1 MEKLLFYDLHKIKVS
16 PPSTW
21 YMKKLISIATK
32 YFMPASRS
40 CKKLLKK
47 RAKTCDKGKKP
58 RNTAII
64 TYFTN

>member
-1 MEKLLFYDLHKIKVS
+1 
-16 PPSTW
+16 
-21 YMKKLISIATK
+21 
-32 YFMPASRS
+32 MPASRS

-58 RNTAII
+58 RNTAIT